1 VVASDPKMIIHT
13 LLYGLQGK
21 VIGGKTYAAQMPA
34 WKGTLTN
41 DDIANVLT
49 YVRSAWGN
57 KASAVTA
64 AQVSAV
70 TK

>member
-1 VVASDPKMIIHT
+1 
-13 LLYGLQGK
+13 
-21 VIGGKTYAAQMPA
+21 MPA

-49 YVRSAWGN
+49 YVRSSWGN
-57 KASAVTA
+57 KASAVTT

>member
-1 VVASDPKMIIHT
+1 MIIHT

-41 DDIANVLT
+41 DDIAAVLT
-49 YVRSAWGN
+49 YVRSSWGN
-57 KASAVTA
+57 KASPVTT